1 MSFGNLFAGSENY
14 YDLLMFDFL
23 NNAKFDSD
31 LMELAV
37 APAGIHLVRALSKF
51 KD

>member
-1 MSFGNLFAGSENY
+1 
-14 YDLLMFDFL
+14 MFDFL

-31 LMELAV
+31 LMELVV

-51 KD
+51 KIKKLLKYFR